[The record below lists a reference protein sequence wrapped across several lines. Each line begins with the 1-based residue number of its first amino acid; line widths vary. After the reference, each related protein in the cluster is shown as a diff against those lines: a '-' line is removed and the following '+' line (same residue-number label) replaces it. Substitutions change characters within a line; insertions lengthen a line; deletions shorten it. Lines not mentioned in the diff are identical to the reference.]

1 MEELLT
7 VQQVANRLQL
17 KPSWVYAHTDDL
29 GGVHVGKY
37 LRFRWE
43 RVLERLEQSQN
54 RRAQGSIPKQPISS
68 VPMQVLRNQQ

>member
-29 GGVHVGKY
+29 GAIHVGKY
-37 LRFRWE
+37 LRFRWD
-43 RVLERLEQSQN
+43 RVLERLEQSQKLG
-54 RRAQGSIPKQPISS
+54 AQANDPSPSAPTVPIQ
-68 VPMQVLRNQQ
+68 MLRNQ

>member
-29 GGVHVGKY
+29 GAIHVGKY

-43 RVLERLEQSQN
+43 RVLECLEESQKRRSQSN
-54 RRAQGSIPKQPISS
+54 LPALPIPTGQI
-68 VPMQVLRNQQ
+68 QILRNR

>member
-7 VQQVANRLQL
+7 VRQVAERLQL

-29 GGVHVGKY
+29 GGIHVGKY

-43 RVLERLEQSQN
+43 RVLERLEESQK
-54 RRAQGSIPKQPISS
+54 RRAQCAISDQSIPGVPI
-68 VPMQVLRNQQ
+68 PMLRNR

>member
-29 GGVHVGKY
+29 GGIHVRKY

-43 RVLERLEQSQN
+43 RVLERLEQSQALGARTDSPN
-54 RRAQGSIPKQPISS
+54 QSVSSAPIE
-68 VPMQVLRNQQ
+68 MLRNR

>member
-29 GGVHVGKY
+29 GAIHVGKY

-43 RVLERLEQSQN
+43 RVLERLEESQKHRVQSNIPEQ
-54 RRAQGSIPKQPISS
+54 SIPSLPIQ
-68 VPMQVLRNQQ
+68 MLRNR